1 MVAMMGI
8 IAILATDSAMAQTAA
23 KTTPKTTAKKA
34 AKPAATTISKEP
46 YLGAIVVDAA
56 SGKVLFEDHADAKGV
71 PASVLKLMDL
81 LIILEKVESHQLAMT
96 DPVPVSARSAKMGGS
111 QVFLEEKEVFS
122 VDEMLYAL
130 MIQSANDAAVALAE
144 KVGGSCEGFVQLMN
158 QRAKQ
163 LGMNNTVFHS
173 VHGLPPGAGQEYDM
187 TTARDLS
194 ILSREL
200 LKHSDTLR
208 YTSTRSR
215 PFRPPGT
222 RGALIMNNHDHLLG
236 QVAGCDGLKTGY
248 IRMAGYSIAVTAAH
262 NGRRVIAIVLDS
274 PTRKGRDARAAEL
287 VAKGFALLPPEAPIP
302 APVVAPAPAPVA
314 RPVQPVAPVKR

>member
-1 MVAMMGI
+1 MIALVGI
-8 IAILATDSAMAQTAA
+8 IAIFSTDFAMAQPEA
-23 KTTPKTTAKKA
+23 KKTAKPPVKTPANKA
-34 AKPAATTISKEP
+34 AKHAVTTISKEP
-46 YLGAIVVDAA
+46 YLGAIIVDAA
-56 SGKVLFEDHADAKGV
+56 TGKVLFEDHADARGI

-81 LIILEKVESHQLAMT
+81 LIVLEKVENHQLTMT
-96 DPVPVSARSAKMGGS
+96 DPVSVSARAAKMGGS
-111 QVFLEEKEVFS
+111 QVYLEEKEVFS

-144 KVGGSCEGFVQLMN
+144 KVGGSCESFVQMMN

-173 VHGLPPGAGQEYDM
+173 VHGLPPGSGQEYDM

-194 ILSREL
+194 ILCREL
-200 LKHSDTLR
+200 LKHPDTLR

-236 QVAGCDGLKTGY
+236 QVTGCDGFKTGY
-248 IRMAGYSIAVTAAH
+248 IRMAGYSIAITAAH
-262 NGRRVIAIVLDS
+262 NGRRVIVIVLDS
-274 PTRKGRDARAAEL
+274 PTRKGRDARATEL
-287 VAKGFALLPPEAPIP
+287 VAKGFALLPPEASIPSPAVRPIQP
-302 APVVAPAPAPVA
+302 AP
-314 RPVQPVAPVKR
+314 PVKR